1 MKVDYF
7 LVNLMEK
14 GNKLHVGL
22 SDIDYGNPMTNGG
35 SQFLDAQ
42 FNLVDFHRKMWVW
55 RVASNAKDG
64 TL

>member
-1 MKVDYF
+1 
-7 LVNLMEK
+7 MEK

-42 FNLVDFHRKMWVW
+42 FNLAQW
-55 RVASNAKDG
+55 REGLKNSFGLKS
-64 TL
+64 T

>member
-1 MKVDYF
+1 
-7 LVNLMEK
+7 MEK
-14 GNKLHVGL
+14 GNKLHAGLL
-22 SDIDYGNPMTNGG
+22 SDIDYGNPTTSNGG

-55 RVASNAKDG
+55 RVASNAKDE

>member
-1 MKVDYF
+1 
-7 LVNLMEK
+7 MEK
-14 GNKLHVGL
+14 GNKLHVEGL
-22 SDIDYGNPMTNGG
+22 SDIDYGNPTTNGG

>member
-1 MKVDYF
+1 
-7 LVNLMEK
+7 MEK

-42 FNLVDFHRKMWVW
+42 FNLAHWRHGHVNFFQVYIKMYF
-55 RVASNAKDG
+55 
-64 TL
+64 